1 MARILVA
8 WRYAGDPF
16 GAMLYATPAKHVN
29 GAPTWT
35 AGRDPAQAFT
45 FPNKFRAA
53 RWWLKR
59 HTFARDYL
67 RVLREGLYGHC
78 FPDLDA
84 PAPTQTLTDDGPRQH
99 WRTGQYHFF

>member
-1 MARILVA
+1 MARIVIA

-16 GAMLYATPAKHVN
+16 GAMLYATPATHVN

-35 AGRDPAQAFT
+35 AGRDPSQAFT

-59 HTFARDYL
+59 HTFPRDYR
-67 RVLREGLYGHC
+67 RVLREGLHGHC

-84 PAPTQTLTDDGPRQH
+84 KPAEAPQDDNPRQH
-99 WRTGQYHFF
+99 WKTGQFNLF